1 MSAERGRLV
10 AVDGVNGAAV
20 RAAAR
25 AENAAVPPARRGG
38 VSVWDASGVF
48 EDLTLADRAAG
59 APSARTLLL
68 LYAADL
74 AFRLRWEIRPTLAE
88 GRTVVAAPY
97 VATAVAFGRA
107 AGLPRG
113 WLKDL
118 FTFAAR
124 PNEARLVHAAP
135 SRAAAD
141 RSGFVEFGCDR
152 LAARSYGLSRRRLV
166 DQTRAHLQ
174 TSSRRIT
181 KARKPTKTMKRPGDE
196 LV

>member
-20 RAAAR
+20 CAAAR
-25 AENAAVPPARRGG
+25 AEDAAAPRAQRGG
-38 VSVWDASGVF
+38 VSVWDASGIF
-48 EDLTLADRAAG
+48 EDLALANRAAG

-113 WLKDL
+113 WLNDL
-118 FTFAAR
+118 FAFAPR
-124 PNEARLVHAAP
+124 PDEARYVDRAP
-135 SRAAAD
+135 ARAAAD
-141 RSGFVEFGCDR
+141 RLGFVEFGYDR
-152 LAARSYGLSRRRLV
+152 LAARPYRLTRRHLV
-166 DQTRAHLQ
+166 ERARAYLQ
-174 TSSRRIT
+174 ASSRRIT
-181 KARKPTKTMKRPGDE
+181 RARKRTKITKSFK
-196 LV
+196 VF

>member
-1 MSAERGRLV
+1 MSAKQGRLV

-20 RAAAR
+20 NATAR
-25 AENAAVPPARRGG
+25 AENAAAPQARRGG

-48 EDLTLADRAAG
+48 EDLAPADRAAG

-97 VATAVAFGRA
+97 VATAIAFGRA

-118 FTFAAR
+118 FAFALRPHERHYVDRAPAR
-124 PNEARLVHAAP
+124 
-135 SRAAAD
+135 AAD

-152 LAARSYGLSRRRLV
+152 LAARPYRLTRRQLV
-166 DQTRAHLQ
+166 DRARACLQ
-174 TSSRRIT
+174 TSSRRIR
-181 KARKPTKTMKRPGDE
+181 KARKPTS
-196 LV
+196 